1 MEKGEKRERV
11 LEYLRQGILS
21 GKWTGTVLPA
31 EVTLAR
37 QFGYS
42 RETVRKAYAKL
53 VEEGFLERRKHRGTV
68 LCGSYQEKHV
78 IGAVMR
84 CHDHFFGDIFHCLK
98 KLAAE
103 SGYLVQA
110 VDTFGY
116 EVPRLRKP
124 IRRQISGIVHAPIT
138 NLILGGSLC
147 QSLPLFKELLRKRPV
162 FFDFI
167 DWKWTEDLTGV
178 LIDYYVAGRMGAEYL
193 LKQGSRKPLLFLG
206 PLWLKLRYNPDIF
219 SRHKDKLLLDGFS
232 DVLKEA
238 GMDPMHH
245 FIFPDSN
252 WKDIERQLFEIFSD
266 PDCRPDGFFAC
277 QDVKLVRMLKVAAE
291 CGYVPKYQIGMLNT
305 PWSRGEAGYTFST
318 IEIPPEKCA
327 EALLQQVLLPPEQR
341 TDVYIK
347 PRLIERQAKKYESKN
362 ANHKGGTDSW
372 K

>member
-31 EVTLAR
+31 EVELAR

-42 RETVRKAYAKL
+42 RETVRKAYTKL
-53 VEEGFLERRKHRGTV
+53 VDEGFLERKKHRGTV

-147 QSLPLFKELLRKRPV
+147 TSLPLFREMLRKRPV

-193 LKQGSRKPLLFLG
+193 LKKGCRKPLLFVG
-206 PLWLKLRYNPDIF
+206 PLIFKYRYWPEKFAI
-219 SRHKDKLLLDGFS
+219 HKDKLLLDGFA
-232 DVLKEA
+232 DVLRAA
-238 GMDPMHH
+238 GMDPLHH
-245 FIFPDSN
+245 FILPDRN
-252 WKDIERQLFEIFSD
+252 WKEIDRQLFEIFSS
-266 PDCRPDGFFAC
+266 PECRPDGIFAC
-277 QDVKLVRMLKVAAE
+277 QDVKLVRLLKIAGE
-291 CGYVPKYQIGMLNT
+291 CGYSPKCKLGVLNT
-305 PWSRGEAGYTFST
+305 PWSRGEAGIKFST

-327 EALLQQVLLPPEQR
+327 AALLQQVLLPPEQR
-341 TDVYIK
+341 ENIYIQ
-347 PRLIERQAKKYESKN
+347 PRLIERKTK
-362 ANHKGGTDSW
+362 
-372 K
+372 